1 MRQRI
6 VWIDELKAFAII
18 LVVMGHVLISRFL
31 PQFTVWHDVIY
42 SFHMP
47 LFMFLSGLF
56 AYKATEA
63 VERGMKKK
71 YMENKFRQLLLPVI
85 FGGGILCLFH
95 HENYITQYLL
105 RGGAYYWYL
114 VTLFE
119 FLLIFLI
126 ARFISR
132 KYFYLL
138 VTIPYL
144 AVLFAPSSSILAEM
158 VSKDNFMFTYP
169 YFVYGHIFNK
179 YRMQRKIAIKNV
191 EFVFCLLL
199 LVALVV
205 LTTFT
210 HLKCLNYGIA
220 FFVINILIFLFDRF
234 FSKLKVLEFFGNYL
248 GKETLSIYILHYF
261 FLGLTPFGIMEQYN
275 GSNTSVIQYSFIVIA
290 VSCLIIL
297 ISLSMSALLQK
308 SKYISMLLLGKM
320 S

>member
-6 VWIDELKAFAII
+6 IWIDELKAFAII

-71 YMENKFRQLLLPVI
+71 YIGNKFRQLLLPVI
-85 FGGGILCLFH
+85 FGGGILCIFH

-138 VTIPYL
+138 VAIPYL
-144 AVLFAPSSSILAEM
+144 AVLFIPSSSILAEM

-179 YRMQRKIAIKNV
+179 YRMQRGNAIKNI
-191 EFVFCLLL
+191 EFVICLLL
-199 LVALVV
+199 LATFAV
-205 LTTFT
+205 LATFT
-210 HLKCLNYGIA
+210 QLKYLNYGVA
-220 FFVINILIFLFDRF
+220 FFVINILVFLFDKF
-234 FSKLKVLEFFGNYL
+234 LSNLTVMEFLGNYL
-248 GKETLSIYILHYF
+248 GKETLSIYVLHYF
-261 FLGLTPFGIMEQYN
+261 FLGLTPYGIMQLYN
-275 GSNTSVIQYSFIVIA
+275 SSFAAMIQYSFIVIA

-308 SKYISMLLLGKM
+308 SKYISMLLFGKN
-320 S
+320 